1 MTEACSRP
9 GSPSVSQLE
18 AELSREKQKH
28 HYFAALRRT
37 IYVLLAVAGLSILV
51 ATLWMPVMQIYGSSM
66 NPTLT
71 SGEYVVAVKQKTFHQ
86 GDIVA
91 FYVNNRLMIKRV
103 IAKEGDWVELDD
115 QGHVFV
121 NGVLLE
127 EDYVEEL
134 SLGNCNISFPYQVPD
149 GTLFLMGDNR
159 ATSVDSRTEEMGCID
174 QSQIV
179 GQVFFR
185 IWPLNRLGVVK

>member
-1 MTEACSRP
+1 
-9 GSPSVSQLE
+9 
-18 AELSREKQKH
+18 
-28 HYFAALRRT
+28 
-37 IYVLLAVAGLSILV
+37 
-51 ATLWMPVMQIYGSSM
+51 MPVMQIYGSSM

-121 NGVLLE
+121 NGALLE

-134 SLGNCNISFPYQVPD
+134 SLGNCNITFPYQVPD

>member
-1 MTEACSRP
+1 MTEVCSRT

-28 HYFAALRRT
+28 RYFAALRRT

-71 SGEYVVAVKQKTFHQ
+71 SGEYVVAVKQKTFQQ

-103 IAKEGDWVELDD
+103 IAREGDWVELDD

-134 SLGNCNISFPYQVPD
+134 SLGNCNITFPYQVPD

-159 ATSVDSRTEEMGCID
+159 ATSVDSRTEEMGCVA

-185 IWPLNRLGVVK
+185 VWPLDRLGVVK